1 MDFKNAES
9 SRVIQDLSRTPST
22 THPAEILTLD
32 LSYGTFEV
40 QESQRC
46 FFESGCEFEKSKMAA
61 GGHFENLKS

>member
-1 MDFKNAES
+1 M
-9 SRVIQDLSRTPST
+9 LSYIVLALARDPST